1 MPADRHTHILL
12 LNLYFAGSLIGSIQ
26 ETQDCMDFCATHNIM
41 ADTKVIKAEE
51 LDDLF
56 VVLANKN
63 DTVIRHVL
71 DITASNIK

>member
-1 MPADRHTHILL
+1 
-12 LNLYFAGSLIGSIQ
+12 
-26 ETQDCMDFCATHNIM
+26 MDFCGTHNIM

-56 VVLANKN
+56 AVLANKN

-71 DITASNIK
+71 DIAASM